1 MDSQLVAWIAGLS
14 LGASL
19 VVAVGAQNTFVL
31 QQGLRRERVGLVV
44 AVCLGLDAIL
54 MSLGVSGVA
63 AALGSHPALLAAM
76 GWAGAAFLLWYAWQA
91 ARRAL
96 AGQALATDA
105 GGAARPAR
113 AVLLQALACTLL
125 NPHVYLD
132 TLLLVGAV
140 GAQQAPALRPAFVAG
155 CVSAS
160 AAWGSA
166 RACSRRCSRAPPP
179 GAGSMAAWR
188 SRWACWACGWRR
200 ACCAPDSSPGSGYVR
215 TGMTRALHAPVMAG
229 VSTVRLPPERIRR
242 RDFG

>member
-160 AAWGSA
+160 AVWFVGLGFGA
-166 RACSRRCSRAPPP
+166 RLLAPVFARP
-179 GAGSMAAWR
+179 AAWR
-188 SRWACWACGWRR
+188 WLDGGVAVTMGLLGLRLA
-200 ACCAPDSSPGSGYVR
+200 
-215 TGMTRALHAPVMAG
+215 AG
-229 VSTVRLPPERIRR
+229 VLRA
-242 RDFG
+242 